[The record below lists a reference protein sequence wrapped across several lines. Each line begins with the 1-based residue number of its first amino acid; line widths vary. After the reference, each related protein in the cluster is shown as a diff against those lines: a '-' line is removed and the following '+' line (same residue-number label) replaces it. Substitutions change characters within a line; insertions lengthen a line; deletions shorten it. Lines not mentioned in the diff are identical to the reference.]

1 MCHRS
6 LSLLAKPS
14 PWVAYW
20 QLARLDRPIGSL
32 LLLWPTLW
40 SLWLASSGLPS
51 PWLLLVFT
59 LGVFLMR
66 SAGCVINDYA
76 DRHVDGF
83 VRRTAQRPLPA
94 GRLSTKQALRFLL
107 LLLVLALSLVLTLN
121 PFTILLSLVGLGLA
135 LIYPFMKRVTHL
147 PQLVLGLAFSWS
159 IPMAWAAATDTL
171 TASCGWLFLA
181 NCCWTIAYDTYY
193 AMVDREDDLQI
204 GVKSTAILFGRHDRL
219 IIGLLQSA
227 MLAILSWVGV
237 VQALAWPYYLGLLGA
252 AGLFCYQQW
261 LVRGREREACFQ
273 AFLHNNWVGM
283 VIFLG
288 MAAALALPG

>member
-1 MCHRS
+1 M
-6 LSLLAKPS
+6 LANS
-14 PWVAYW
+14 SSWTAYW

-32 LLLWPTLW
+32 LLLWPTGW
-40 SLWLASSGLPS
+40 SLWLASSGMPA
-51 PWLLLVFT
+51 PWLILVFT

-94 GRLSTKQALRFLL
+94 GRLSTRQALRFFA
-107 LLLVLALSLVLTLN
+107 LLVLLAFLLVLTLN
-121 PFTILLSLVGLGLA
+121 RFTILLSLVGLGLA
-135 LIYPFMKRVTHL
+135 ILYPFMKRVTHL

-171 TASCGWLFLA
+171 TASCWWLFLA
-181 NCCWTIAYDTYY
+181 NGLWTVAYDTFY
-193 AMVDREDDLQI
+193 AMVDREDDMKI

-219 IIGLLQSA
+219 SIGLLQ
-227 MLAILSWVGV
+227 LATLGALLQVGEL
-237 VQALAWPYYLGLLGA
+237 QGLAWPYYLALLGA
-252 AGLFCYQQW
+252 AGLFGYQQW

-273 AFLHNNWVGM
+273 AFLHNNWVGLL
-283 VIFLG
+283 IFLG
-288 MAAALALPG
+288 IVAALAFP